1 MDLKGQLV
9 KLNDVILSKQVNDAF
24 LNLQKF
30 VLEKQ
35 QQTIQLK
42 TNGGYM
48 SKYRLVEELCKIVR
62 VDSSTPDNI
71 KVLIDKAKSPEDF
84 NLLCNDA
91 TNFTALENYL
101 NSLKN
106 QNYSS
111 TPNTFKEFKTTDKH
125 TYLKPDVKLY
135 GVPNKTTLDPRRS
148 GNFIIIDN
156 ISTELFNF
164 LVSNAPDYGFVW
176 YGIDKSYW
184 LYDQKAAQST
194 SVKSLLSVDNLL
206 SFFS

>member
-9 KLNDVILSKQVNDAF
+9 KLNEVILTKEVNDAF

-35 QQTIQLK
+35 KQTINLK
-42 TNGGYM
+42 VNGGYM

-62 VDSSTPDNI
+62 IDSSTPDNI

-84 NLLCNDA
+84 VLLCNDT

-101 NSLKN
+101 NSLKT
-106 QNYSS
+106 QNFNS
-111 TPNTFKEFKTTDKH
+111 TPNTFKEFKTTDAH
-125 TYLKPDVKLY
+125 TYFKPNIKLY
-135 GVPNKTTLDPRRS
+135 GVPNRTTSDPRRS
-148 GNFIIIDN
+148 GNFIVLDN

-164 LVSNAPDYGFVW
+164 LVSNAPSYGFIW

-184 LYDQKAAQST
+184 LYDPKAAQGDSI
-194 SVKSLLSVDNLL
+194 KSLLSVSNLQ